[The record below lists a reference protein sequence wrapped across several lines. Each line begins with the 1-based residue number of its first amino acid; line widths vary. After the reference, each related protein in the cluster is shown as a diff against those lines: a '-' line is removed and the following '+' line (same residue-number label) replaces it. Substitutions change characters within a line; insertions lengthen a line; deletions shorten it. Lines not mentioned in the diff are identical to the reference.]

1 MKLNTKILLLITLV
15 FVASVGIAVAED
27 ATVSPYTFT
36 IPDGYTVATTT
47 DTTCA
52 MQKDAAHAVSFA
64 TEVSDDLESAKQTLI
79 EQGQAL
85 IDEQEIKYN
94 DMDIT
99 LQAFSA
105 DKDGTTLYSYNYIM
119 LSESGNF
126 VVTVVT
132 DDPNFNSDLNSANAE
147 DNPAVT
153 IFDTIQV
160 NN

>member
-1 MKLNTKILLLITLV
+1 MKFNTKILLLITLV
-15 FVASVGIAVAED
+15 FVASVGVAVAED

-36 IPDGYTVATTT
+36 IPDGYTVATAT

-52 MQKDAAHAVSFA
+52 MQKDATNAVSFA
-64 TEVSDDLESAKQTLI
+64 TEVSDDIESAKQTFI
-79 EQGQAL
+79 DQGQTL
-85 IDEQEIKYN
+85 IDEQEITYN
-94 DMDIT
+94 DMSIT

-132 DDPNFNSDLNSANAE
+132 DNAEFNSDLNTATGE

-160 NN
+160 N